1 MQDRL
6 LELFHKYVNDS
17 CSEEELSEL
26 FDLFSLPGNKIT
38 VKELI
43 AQTIEDIYQHPE
55 KINILLS
62 NTDAENVLSQILTNT
77 PDIATKTDRQPK
89 KLFSRWRYQ
98 AAAAMVA
105 ALVGVSYYYYAHRSV
120 NTPLQEV
127 AQTTPNPL
135 NITSGGNKAT
145 LTLNNG
151 QTIVLDSA
159 QNGLLAMQGTGRIVK
174 PKSGEIIYST
184 EEKND
189 EKILYNN
196 ISTPR
201 GGQYSLQLSDG
212 SKVWLNAA
220 SSIRF
225 PVVFPATE
233 RKVYITGEAYFE
245 VKHLVGARDQS
256 VPFIVE
262 ADNKSAGKAG
272 FSVEVLGT
280 RFNIN
285 SYSNEPFASTTLLE
299 GKVKVQSHSS
309 LQTRLLSPNQQVNMA
324 RNGEMN
330 LNEQVDVNSVIAWKN
345 GYSQFSA
352 VPLSAVMRQIERWY
366 DVNVQFEDHV
376 TDVKFTG
383 KLKRNENLSEF
394 LKILDLNNIK
404 YAVNNSTI
412 IIKK

>member
-26 FDLFSLPGNKIT
+26 FELFSLTGNEIT

-43 AQTIEDIYQHPE
+43 AQTIEDIDQYPVQISTFLSIADAE
-55 KINILLS
+55 NILREILS
-62 NTDAENVLSQILTNT
+62 NTPDVATETNT
-77 PDIATKTDRQPK
+77 QPK
-89 KLFSRWRYQ
+89 VSFSRWWHW
-98 AAAAMVA
+98 ASAAMVA
-105 ALVGVSYYYYAHRSV
+105 ALVGLSGYYYVHHSGNKPLSQVARI
-120 NTPLQEV
+120 TPSD
-127 AQTTPNPL
+127 L
-135 NITSGGNKAT
+135 NITSGSNKAT
-145 LTLNNG
+145 LTLSNG

-159 QNGLLAMQGTGRIVK
+159 QNGLLATQGPGRVVK
-174 PKSGEIIYST
+174 TKTGEIIYSA
-184 EEKND
+184 EEKKD
-189 EKILYNN
+189 EEILYNN
-196 ISTPR
+196 ITTPR

-225 PVVFPATE
+225 PVAFPAGE

-245 VKHLVGARDQS
+245 VKHLIGNHDQP

-262 ADNKSAGKAG
+262 ADNKSAANAG
-272 FSVEVLGT
+272 YRVEVLGT
-280 RFNIN
+280 KFNIN
-285 SYSNEPFASTTLLE
+285 SYSNEPFVSTTLLE
-299 GKVKVQSHSS
+299 GKVRVHAHSTTQS
-309 LQTRLLSPNQQVNMA
+309 QVLLPNQQVNIS
-324 RNGEMN
+324 REGEMN
-330 LNEQVDVNSVIAWKN
+330 LNKTIDVNAIIAWKN
-345 GYSQFSA
+345 GYTQFSS

-376 TDVKFTG
+376 TDIKFTG

-404 YAVNNSTI
+404 YEINNSTI
-412 IIKK
+412 IIKN